1 MWYCRIPEGSVGTM
15 VRLGAAGPRS
25 SGSIP
30 GKGKRPLL
38 PNRPDWLRGPTFVF
52 NGCHQMFLMR

>member
-1 MWYCRIPEGSVGTM
+1 M
-15 VRLGAAGPRS
+15 VRLRAARPRS
-25 SGSIP
+25 SVSIP

-38 PNRPDWLRGPTFVF
+38 PNRPDRLRGPTGVF